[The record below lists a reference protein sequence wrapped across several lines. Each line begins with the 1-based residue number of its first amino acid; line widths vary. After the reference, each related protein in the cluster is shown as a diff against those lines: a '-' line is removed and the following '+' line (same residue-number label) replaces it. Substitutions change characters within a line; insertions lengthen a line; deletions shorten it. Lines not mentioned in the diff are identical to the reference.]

1 MLNKVEGIGGS
12 HYTGTFPEDFMTQ
25 THTDTLTPVQKNT
38 LLYSIVI
45 PAYNESRNILET
57 VPGLAGALRGESIPF
72 ELVIVN
78 DNSIDDTGEIV
89 VKLQQDYPE
98 INLVNNPMPGGFGR
112 AIRYGLD
119 NITGEV
125 VAIVMA
131 DLSDRPEDVVQC
143 YRTIEEGWDCV
154 FGSRFTSGS
163 KVTNY
168 PPVKL
173 IIQRIVNNAIRLL
186 FVTPF
191 NDMTNAF
198 KVYRRPVIDDISPL
212 KAAHFNIT
220 IELSLSALIRRY
232 RIKQIPIG
240 WEGRTWGQSNL
251 KLRAMGRRY
260 LATLLKLWFER
271 WLIVDDL
278 LIESQHKLSDSNKT
292 TNIDDE
298 AG

>member
-1 MLNKVEGIGGS
+1 V
-12 HYTGTFPEDFMTQ
+12 P
-25 THTDTLTPVQKNT
+25 KNT

-45 PAYNESRNILET
+45 PAYNESRNIIET
-57 VPGLAGALRGESIPF
+57 VPRIAGALREESIPF

-78 DNSIDDTGEIV
+78 DNSIDDTGET
-89 VKLQQDYPE
+89 VKQLQQDYPE

-112 AIRYGLD
+112 AIRCGLS
-119 NITGEV
+119 NISGEV
-125 VAIVMA
+125 IAIVMA
-131 DLSDRPEDVVQC
+131 DLSDRPEDVVRC

-154 FGSRFTSGS
+154 FGSRFVPGS
-163 KVTNY
+163 QVTNY

-173 IIQRIVNNAIRLL
+173 VIQRIVNNAIRML
-186 FVTPF
+186 FVTPI

-198 KVYRRPVIDDISPL
+198 KVYRRYVIDDISPL
-212 KAAHFNIT
+212 RAAHFNIT
-220 IELSLSALIRRY
+220 IELSLSALIRQY
-232 RIKQIPIG
+232 RIKQIPIA

-278 LIESQHKLSDSNKT
+278 LIESQHKLADSDKT
-292 TNIDDE
+292 ENGDE
-298 AG
+298 ETG